1 MKELK
6 KKYESPALSIT
17 ELEVEDVML
26 VSGFSSLVTA
36 EEILGQGK
44 IQWIEIDL
52 N

>member
-17 ELEVEDVML
+17 ELEVEDVIL
-26 VSGFSSLVTA
+26 VSGLDALITA
-36 EEILGQGK
+36 DEVLGQGK